1 MHALKVFFIPLPLQ
15 YNKDEN
21 YIYINKVEKQQKE
34 AILAWSL
41 ERFRKKGIRS
51 VTMDEIASHA
61 GVSKRTLYEQF
72 VDKELLLIECLKY
85 HESLE
90 RNALFAYAASQE
102 RNVLEMILFS
112 FNQKMSECCNTS
124 LVFTHDMVR
133 YPKVMNFVNERN
145 RLASCEF
152 IEALKIGVEQGLM
165 RDDIRFELFE
175 DFITTQMRF
184 FYEESVWK
192 KYKPQEVFRLILLLW
207 LRGIT
212 TEAGS
217 TIIDTFLKNEMPA

>member
-1 MHALKVFFIPLPLQ
+1 M
-15 YNKDEN
+15 
-21 YIYINKVEKQQKE
+21 EKQQKE

-72 VDKELLLIECLKY
+72 VDKELLLIECL
-85 HESLE
+85 
-90 RNALFAYAASQE
+90 
-102 RNVLEMILFS
+102 FS

-145 RLASCEF
+145 RQASCEF